1 MKKGKL
7 TGEEKACIKGMLSDD
22 ISIMIMATQLDRA
35 VPIIEKEVERIRRQ
49 EERIKSDAAREQ
61 LFINQTAAGS
71 KGVSIM
77 TEAASVQVDV
87 SKDKSSKPS
96 PSDTRSPWIHKIRSD
111 G

>member
-7 TGEEKACIKGMLSDD
+7 TDVEKACIKGMLSDNM
-22 ISIMIMATQLDRA
+22 SVMTMATQLDRS
-35 VPIIEKEVERIRRQ
+35 VPIVEKEVELIKRQ

-61 LFINQTAAGS
+61 LFINKTVAGS

-77 TEAASVQVDV
+77 TEAASIQVDA
-87 SKDKSSKPS
+87 SKDKSI
-96 PSDTRSPWIHKIRSD
+96 PSDTRSAWIHKIRSD

>member
-7 TGEEKACIKGMLSDD
+7 TDAEKACIKGMLSDD
-22 ISIMIMATQLDRA
+22 MSIMIMATQLDRTA
-35 VPIIEKEVERIRRQ
+35 PIIEKEI
-49 EERIKSDAAREQ
+49 ERIKSDTTREQ

-87 SKDKSSKPS
+87 SKDKSIPN
-96 PSDTRSPWIHKIRSD
+96 DNRSTWIHKIRSD

>member
-7 TGEEKACIKGMLSDD
+7 TDVEKACIKGMLSDNM
-22 ISIMIMATQLDRA
+22 SVMTMATQLDRS
-35 VPIIEKEVERIRRQ
+35 VPIVEKEVELIKRQ

-77 TEAASVQVDV
+77 TEAASVRVDT
-87 SKDKSSKPS
+87 SKDKSI
-96 PSDTRSPWIHKIRSD
+96 PSDIRSAWIHKIRSD

>member
-7 TGEEKACIKGMLSDD
+7 TDVEMACNKGMLVADMSV
-22 ISIMIMATQLDRA
+22 MTMATQLDRSA
-35 VPIIEKEVERIRRQ
+35 PIIEKEVERI
-49 EERIKSDAAREQ
+49 KSDTTREQ

>member
-7 TGEEKACIKGMLSDD
+7 TDVEKACIKGMLSDNM
-22 ISIMIMATQLDRA
+22 SLMTMATQLDRS
-35 VPIIEKEVERIRRQ
+35 VPIVEKEVELIKRQ

-77 TEAASVQVDV
+77 TEAASVRVDA
-87 SKDKSSKPS
+87 SKDKSI
-96 PSDTRSPWIHKIRSD
+96 PSDTRSAWIHKIRSD

>member
-1 MKKGKL
+1 
-7 TGEEKACIKGMLSDD
+7 MLSDD
-22 ISIMIMATQLDRA
+22 MSLMTMATQLDRS
-35 VPIIEKEVERIRRQ
+35 VPIVEKEVELIKRQ

-77 TEAASVQVDV
+77 TEAASVQVDT
-87 SKDKSSKPS
+87 SKDKSI
-96 PSDTRSPWIHKIRSD
+96 PSDSRSAWIHKIRSD

>member
-7 TGEEKACIKGMLSDD
+7 TDVEKACIKGMLSDNM
-22 ISIMIMATQLDRA
+22 SVMTMATQLDRS
-35 VPIIEKEVERIRRQ
+35 VPIVEKEVELIKRQ

-77 TEAASVQVDV
+77 TEAASVRVDA
-87 SKDKSSKPS
+87 SKDKSI
-96 PSDTRSPWIHKIRSD
+96 PSDSRSAWIHKIRSD

>member
-7 TGEEKACIKGMLSDD
+7 TDVEKACIKGMLSDD
-22 ISIMIMATQLDRA
+22 MSVMTMATQLDRSA
-35 VPIIEKEVERIRRQ
+35 TIIEKEVK
-49 EERIKSDAAREQ
+49 RIKSDTTREQ
-61 LFINQTAAGS
+61 LFINKTAAGS

-87 SKDKSSKPS
+87 SKDKSGTPS
-96 PSDTRSPWIHKIRSD
+96 PSNIRSAWIHKIRSD

>member
-7 TGEEKACIKGMLSDD
+7 TDVEKACIKGMLSDD
-22 ISIMIMATQLDRA
+22 MSVMTMATQLDRSA
-35 VPIIEKEVERIRRQ
+35 PIIEKEVAQ
-49 EERIKSDAAREQ
+49 IKSDTTREQ
-61 LFINQTAAGS
+61 LFINKTASGS

-87 SKDKSSKPS
+87 SKDKSI
-96 PSDTRSPWIHKIRSD
+96 PSDNRSTWIHKIRSD

>member
-7 TGEEKACIKGMLSDD
+7 TDVEKACIKGMLSDNM
-22 ISIMIMATQLDRA
+22 SVMTMATQLDRS
-35 VPIIEKEVERIRRQ
+35 VPIVEKEVELIKRQ

-77 TEAASVQVDV
+77 TEAASVRVDA
-87 SKDKSSKPS
+87 SKDKSI
-96 PSDTRSPWIHKIRSD
+96 PSDTRSAWIHKIRSN

>member
-7 TGEEKACIKGMLSDD
+7 TDVEKACIKGMLSDNM
-22 ISIMIMATQLDRA
+22 SVMTMATQLDRS
-35 VPIIEKEVERIRRQ
+35 VPIVEKEVELIKRQ

-77 TEAASVQVDV
+77 TEAASVRVDA
-87 SKDKSSKPS
+87 SKDKSI
-96 PSDTRSPWIHKIRSD
+96 PSDTRSAWIHKIRSD

>member
-7 TGEEKACIKGMLSDD
+7 TDAEKACIKGMLSDD
-22 ISIMIMATQLDRA
+22 MSIMIMATQLDRTA
-35 VPIIEKEVERIRRQ
+35 PIIEKEI
-49 EERIKSDAAREQ
+49 ERIKSDTTREQ

-77 TEAASVQVDV
+77 TEAASVRGDA
-87 SKDKSSKPS
+87 SKDKSI
-96 PSDTRSPWIHKIRSD
+96 PSDNRSTWIHKIRSD

>member
-7 TGEEKACIKGMLSDD
+7 TDVEKACIKGMLSDNM
-22 ISIMIMATQLDRA
+22 SVMTMATQLDRS
-35 VPIIEKEVERIRRQ
+35 VPIVEKEVELIKRQ
-49 EERIKSDAAREQ
+49 EERINSDAAREQ

-77 TEAASVQVDV
+77 TEAASVRVDA
-87 SKDKSSKPS
+87 SKDKSI
-96 PSDTRSPWIHKIRSD
+96 PSDTRSAWIHKIRSD

>member
-7 TGEEKACIKGMLSDD
+7 TDVEKSCIKGMLSDD
-22 ISIMIMATQLDRA
+22 MSLMTMATQLDRS
-35 VPIIEKEVERIRRQ
+35 VPIVEKEVELIKRQ
-49 EERIKSDAAREQ
+49 KERIKSDAAREQ
-61 LFINQTAAGS
+61 LFINKTAAGS

-87 SKDKSSKPS
+87 SKDKSIS
-96 PSDTRSPWIHKIRSD
+96 SDNRSAWIHKIRSD

>member
-7 TGEEKACIKGMLSDD
+7 TDVEKACIKGMLGDD
-22 ISIMIMATQLDRA
+22 MSVMTMATQLDRSA
-35 VPIIEKEVERIRRQ
+35 PIVEKEVA
-49 EERIKSDAAREQ
+49 RIKSDTTREQ
-61 LFINQTAAGS
+61 LFINKTASGS

-87 SKDKSSKPS
+87 SKDKSI
-96 PSDTRSPWIHKIRSD
+96 PSDTRSAWIHKIRSD

>member
-7 TGEEKACIKGMLSDD
+7 TDVEKACIKGMLSDD
-22 ISIMIMATQLDRA
+22 MSVMTMATQLDRSA
-35 VPIIEKEVERIRRQ
+35 PIVEKEVERI
-49 EERIKSDAAREQ
+49 KSDTTREQ
-61 LFINQTAAGS
+61 LFINKTVAGS

-87 SKDKSSKPS
+87 SKDKSIS
-96 PSDTRSPWIHKIRSD
+96 SDNRSAWIHKIRSD